1 MSALKDIYDIIKEVK
16 NLAEQYQN
24 QEIAEKVIQIQ
35 EKFFDIREEIEEVKN
50 ENRDLK
56 ETIEKINKSEE
67 IEKDLVLDEQ
77 GFYIRKSEKEQGKVV
92 LYCAACWNNNY
103 KLMPLMG
110 GAKTTRPQCCSCH
123 TVYKLKDVN
132 IGRIV
137 NGLS

>member
-67 IEKDLVLDEQ
+67 IEKDLILTDD
-77 GFYIRKSEKEQGKVV
+77 GFYIRKSEKDKGKRTM
-92 LYCAACWNNNY
+92 YCAACWQNHH
-103 KLMPLMG
+103 KLMPLKG
-110 GAKTTRPQCCSCH
+110 ISVTLRPECCNCQ
-123 TVYKLKDVN
+123 TVY
-132 IGRIV
+132 RIQHKAY
-137 NGLS
+137 